1 MRHLFLLLTLLV
13 FVISACRSSARFST
27 SHSTDSE
34 KSSGNQNTNEE
45 SSTLNSFIRQWLHIP
60 YKYGGMSKSGIDCSG
75 FSSIVM
81 RDVYDIKI
89 SRTARDQYNNGE
101 KVRDSWRVP
110 GDLVFFKNVRG
121 HGVDHVGIYI
131 GNNRFAHASTSKG
144 VIVSDL
150 DEDYYHKRYV
160 GTCRYSK

>member
-1 MRHLFLLLTLLV
+1 MRHLFLLVTLLI
-13 FVISACRSSARFST
+13 FAISACRSSARFST
-27 SHSTDSE
+27 SPSTDYE

-45 SSTLNSFIRQWLHIP
+45 SSALNSFIQQWLHTP
-60 YKYGGMSKSGIDCSG
+60 YKYGGMSKSGVDCSG

-81 RDVYDIKI
+81 RDVYGIKI
-89 SRTARDQYNNGE
+89 PRTTRDQYDKGE
-101 KVRDSWRVP
+101 KVRDGWRVL

-121 HGVDHVGIYI
+121 HGVDHVGIYM

-144 VIVSDL
+144 VIMSDL
-150 DEDYYHKRYV
+150 DEDYYQERYV